1 MVPNTLLTGRTSI
14 GKTIFVTRE
23 VLAVIELAAAE
34 TASEKIS
41 QGSNPARSTSRYS
54 VPVCLGPLLTWNTIP
69 KRTPYR
75 LINNTGL
82 IRIQESPINDPV
94 YARLKS
100 STVKIRMS
108 SKFLKRPLKLS
119 ENDLFILVPVPIIK
133 NLSQLLPTKAR
144 NQTQGNRE
152 ENLNWVPESSMSD
165 TRVLAEPIPIHEEA
179 VPKFE
184 A

>member
-1 MVPNTLLTGRTSI
+1 M

-23 VLAVIELAAAE
+23 VLAVIEPAAAE

-82 IRIQESPINDPV
+82 IRIQKSPINDPV

-100 STVKIRMS
+100 STVKIRS
-108 SKFLKRPLKLS
+108 SGGSKSIIGDSLCRLSADPGPAEDRP
-119 ENDLFILVPVPIIK
+119 
-133 NLSQLLPTKAR
+133 
-144 NQTQGNRE
+144 
-152 ENLNWVPESSMSD
+152 PERTLG
-165 TRVLAEPIPIHEEA
+165 TRSCGPAKWL
-179 VPKFE
+179 
-184 A
+184 

>member
-1 MVPNTLLTGRTSI
+1 M

-34 TASEKIS
+34 IASEKIS

-75 LINNTGL
+75 LINITGL

-119 ENDLFILVPVPIIK
+119 ENDLSILVPAPII
-133 NLSQLLPTKAR
+133 
-144 NQTQGNRE
+144 QTSVNCLHPKRE
-152 ENLNWVPESSMSD
+152 
-165 TRVLAEPIPIHEEA
+165 
-179 VPKFE
+179 PKRT
-184 A
+184 AISKKT